1 MASASTILNGINE
14 DLGAMRSRWGA
25 KNVQAVLNRQ
35 IGTNNKQIPP
45 IGKMR
50 ALYNYYRA
58 LYPASVPISYSFLR
72 CDTLLSQQSE
82 IKFNVNETSTQPAAL
97 TTERRLRLND
107 TFEVSDVA
115 IYLWKNTSSAGVFPS
130 LQTRKLYTYVNPF
143 VFATAAEQA
152 ALESIYNSGR
162 LAFKL
167 GDKILFEGVDCLRF
181 LRIPTTQEGAVTAT
195 TITTANAITLYRA
208 PRDGYSSAAYP
219 FDDNVPALTLSGNG
233 PNYYSIYLPE
243 SIDMGTADP
252 TLQKNYCTLWL
263 RGFQCQNGA
272 QQKNKKFSV

>member
-1 MASASTILNGINE
+1 MDYLNDDIGKLMNKH
-14 DLGAMRSRWGA
+14 GRVA
-25 KNVQAVLNRQ
+25 VQKALRGK
-35 IGTNNKQIPP
+35 IGMNNKEIPP
-45 IGKMR
+45 VGKMR

-58 LYPASVPISYSFLR
+58 LYPPSIPISYSYLR
-72 CDTLLSQQSE
+72 CDTALAQTGE
-82 IKFNVNETSTQPAAL
+82 IKFNVNETSAQPAIL

-115 IYLWKNTSSAGVFPS
+115 IYLWMNVQAAGVYP
-130 LQTRKLYTYVNPF
+130 LNQTRKLYTYVNPF
-143 VFATAAEQA
+143 IWGGAGEAA

-181 LRIPTTQEGAVTAT
+181 MRIPTTQEGQVLAT
-195 TITTANAITLYRA
+195 TITTANAVTLYRA
-208 PRDGYSSAAYP
+208 QRDGYTDAGYP

-233 PNYYSIYLPE
+233 PNYYSIFLPE
-243 SIDMGTADP
+243 SINMASPTA
-252 TLQKNYCTLWL
+252 TQLNYCTLWL

-272 QQKNKKFSV
+272 LQKNKKFSVQ